1 MCARFITVNKGT
13 TKKHESTKKAPEPK
27 RHKRFLLTHLCL
39 LYFFVAPPLPICP
52 NHLPFPRR
60 ALVAQLD
67 RAFDF
72 ESKGRRFEPCR
83 VHHTSPLLALQSTHP
98 ERRMPEK
105 SSTIEQR
112 AKLAI
117 LGIRYDDNSSF
128 TKGAAD
134 APPQIRAALR
144 SDAWN
149 LTTENGTD
157 LSGDSVFFDAG
168 DIEPVPGSD
177 MFTLIE
183 NSVHT
188 LIADGLSPI
197 SLGGDHSIT
206 YPIVR
211 AFARKFNNLSV
222 VHFDAH
228 PDLYDNYQGNRNSH
242 ASPFARIM
250 EQRLVKRLVQVGI
263 RTFTAHQ
270 REQVRRFGV
279 ESIEMHQLTDR
290 LQLEFD
296 SPVYISFDID
306 ALDPAFAPGV
316 SHREPGGMSTRQAI
330 DLIQRLQGKV
340 VGADIVEFNPR
351 MDPLHITGT
360 VCAKLLKEI
369 AARMLE

>member
-1 MCARFITVNKGT
+1 MPNK
-13 TKKHESTKKAPEPK
+13 
-27 RHKRFLLTHLCL
+27 
-39 LYFFVAPPLPICP
+39 
-52 NHLPFPRR
+52 
-60 ALVAQLD
+60 
-67 RAFDF
+67 
-72 ESKGRRFEPCR
+72 
-83 VHHTSPLLALQSTHP
+83 LAL
-98 ERRMPEK
+98 
-105 SSTIEQR
+105 I
-112 AKLAI
+112 
-117 LGIRYDDNSSF
+117 GIRYDENSSF

-149 LTTENGTD
+149 LFSENGTD
-157 LSGDSVFFDAG
+157 LSDDSTFFDAG
-168 DIEPVPGSD
+168 DIEPVASGD

-211 AFARKFNNLSV
+211 AFARKYKDLSIL
-222 VHFDAH
+222 HFDAH
-228 PDLYDNYQGNRNSH
+228 PDLYDTYQGNRNSH
-242 ASPFARIM
+242 ASPFARVM
-250 EQRLVKRLVQVGI
+250 EDKLVKRLVQVGI
-263 RTFTAHQ
+263 RTFNTHQ
-270 REQVRRFGV
+270 REQVQKFGV
-279 ESIEMHQLTDR
+279 EVIEMHQLRDS
-290 LQLEFD
+290 LQLVFD

-330 DLIQRLQGKV
+330 DMIQGMKGKV

>member
-1 MCARFITVNKGT
+1 MPDISA
-13 TKKHESTKKAPEPK
+13 KAEEP
-27 RHKRFLLTHLCL
+27 
-39 LYFFVAPPLPICP
+39 
-52 NHLPFPRR
+52 
-60 ALVAQLD
+60 
-67 RAFDF
+67 
-72 ESKGRRFEPCR
+72 
-83 VHHTSPLLALQSTHP
+83 
-98 ERRMPEK
+98 
-105 SSTIEQR
+105 R

-117 LGIRYDDNSSF
+117 IGIRYDENSSF

-149 LTTENGTD
+149 LTSENGTD

-168 DIEPVPGSD
+168 DIEPVPGTD
-177 MFTLIE
+177 MGALIE
-183 NSVHT
+183 NSIHT
-188 LIADGLSPI
+188 LLADGLTPI

-206 YPIVR
+206 FPIVR
-211 AFARKFNNLSV
+211 AFARKYKDLNIL
-222 VHFDAH
+222 HFDAH
-228 PDLYDNYQGNRNSH
+228 PDIYENFQGNPNSH

-263 RTFTAHQ
+263 RTFTTHQ
-270 REQVRRFGV
+270 RDQVKKFGV
-279 ESIEMHQLTDR
+279 ESIEMRDVTPN

-296 SPVYISFDID
+296 GPVYISFDID

-316 SHREPGGMSTRQAI
+316 SHREPGGLTTRQSI
-330 DLIQRLQGKV
+330 ELIQRLKGRI

-360 VCAKLLKEI
+360 VCAKLFKEI

>member
-1 MCARFITVNKGT
+1 MSAN
-13 TKKHESTKKAPEPK
+13 
-27 RHKRFLLTHLCL
+27 
-39 LYFFVAPPLPICP
+39 
-52 NHLPFPRR
+52 
-60 ALVAQLD
+60 
-67 RAFDF
+67 
-72 ESKGRRFEPCR
+72 
-83 VHHTSPLLALQSTHP
+83 
-98 ERRMPEK
+98 
-105 SSTIEQR
+105 SSDTLQR
-112 AKLAI
+112 ARLAI
-117 LGIRYDDNSSF
+117 LGIRYDENSSF

-157 LSGDSVFFDAG
+157 LSSENVFFDAG
-168 DIEPVPGSD
+168 DIEPVAGSD

-188 LIADGLSPI
+188 LLADGMAPI

-211 AFARKFNNLSV
+211 AFARKYSDLCV

-228 PDLYDNYQGNRNSH
+228 PDLYDSYQGNRNSH

-270 REQVRRFGV
+270 REQVRKFSV
-279 ESIEMHQLTDR
+279 ESIEMQQLTER

-296 SPVYISFDID
+296 SPVYISFDVD

-330 DLIQRLQGKV
+330 DLIQRLRGRV

-369 AARMLE
+369 AARMLEA

>member
-1 MCARFITVNKGT
+1 
-13 TKKHESTKKAPEPK
+13 
-27 RHKRFLLTHLCL
+27 
-39 LYFFVAPPLPICP
+39 
-52 NHLPFPRR
+52 
-60 ALVAQLD
+60 
-67 RAFDF
+67 
-72 ESKGRRFEPCR
+72 
-83 VHHTSPLLALQSTHP
+83 
-98 ERRMPEK
+98 MPD
-105 SSTIEQR
+105 SSANSGEQR

-117 LGIRYDDNSSF
+117 IGIRYDENSSF
-128 TKGAAD
+128 TKGAPD

-157 LSGDSVFFDAG
+157 LSGDSTFFDAG
-168 DIEPVPGSD
+168 DIEPVPGSE
-177 MFTLIE
+177 MSALIE
-183 NSVHT
+183 NSIHT
-188 LIADGLSPI
+188 LIADGLMPI

-211 AFARKFNNLSV
+211 AFARKYNNLSIL
-222 VHFDAH
+222 HFDAH
-228 PDLYDNYQGNRNSH
+228 PDIYDNYQNNRNSH

-250 EQRLVKRLVQVGI
+250 EQKLVKRLVQVGI
-263 RTFTAHQ
+263 RTATAHQ

-279 ESIEMHQLTDR
+279 ESVEMRDLNGNV
-290 LQLEFD
+290 QLEFD

-330 DLIQRLQGKV
+330 DLIQRLKGKV

-351 MDPLHITGT
+351 MDPLHVTGT